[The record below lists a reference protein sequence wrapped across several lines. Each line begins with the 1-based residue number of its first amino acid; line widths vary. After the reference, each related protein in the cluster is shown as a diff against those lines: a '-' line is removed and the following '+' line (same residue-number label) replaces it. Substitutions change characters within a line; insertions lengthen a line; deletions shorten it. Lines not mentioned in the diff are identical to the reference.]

1 MKAGSATI
9 TASID
14 GLEAKCNVSVVSLSD
29 EAGIPL
35 SAFHEGAAIHMRENS
50 SPVYYI
56 VAKHNYESELNGK
69 GRTLLVRKPEYAN
82 TRFGSNNAYGSSEVD
97 KLLTNTFKNSLD
109 SKIVSVLNSYP
120 TTIRYTPGNGKNTA
134 STMSRTV
141 FLLSSNEYGPSS
153 STHNTE
159 GTILPTAQQLLSDG
173 CANNKMLLTRTPAV
187 YNVSNTKDSVI
198 GIRYNSDDNSFENKV
213 IKCTDTNDANTGATV
228 VVHPAM
234 TLSQDIKIIIDNPIK
249 ASAVTLNKTSAIIHI
264 GEELQLNAVYQ
275 PVDATYPLTN
285 YGSSNPFVASVN
297 ESGLVTGKKVG
308 TTTIT
313 VGIDNVSTA
322 CEVRVVE

>member
-1 MKAGSATI
+1 
-9 TASID
+9 
-14 GLEAKCNVSVVSLSD
+14 
-29 EAGIPL
+29 
-35 SAFHEGAAIHMRENS
+35 
-50 SPVYYI
+50 
-56 VAKHNYESELNGK
+56 
-69 GRTLLVRKPEYAN
+69 
-82 TRFGSNNAYGSSEVD
+82 
-97 KLLTNTFKNSLD
+97 
-109 SKIVSVLNSYP
+109 
-120 TTIRYTPGNGKNTA
+120 
-134 STMSRTV
+134 
-141 FLLSSNEYGPSS
+141 
-153 STHNTE
+153 
-159 GTILPTAQQLLSDG
+159 
-173 CANNKMLLTRTPAV
+173 MLLTRTPAV

-198 GIRYNSDDNSFENKV
+198 GIRYNSNDSSFEDKV

-249 ASAVTLNKTSAIIHI
+249 ASAVTLNKISAIIHV

-297 ESGLVTGKKVG
+297 ESGLITGKKVG

-313 VGIDNVSTA
+313 VGIDNVSSA